1 MLWASFLETAILSSL
16 GGVIGCIRSF
26 LPYFERER
34 WLVGTGHYPNHRWS
48 VLARFPQTN
57 MAILS
62 GPHSHLIW
70 AFATFFC
77 GGYLKERVFRSQLH
91 NLEELKMWIREEIT
105 ALPAL
110 RCAKEQPKLQISPST
125 LHCKRRAPFS
135 WYHLQKVITKTALYA
150 DSNKTKNYSVCI
162 VLFS

>member
-1 MLWASFLETAILSSL
+1 MGKFFGNSHYVVSRRSDRLHSELLALFWAWTLIGRLWLLPQSPMECSRSVSTNEYGHIEWPTLSPDLSICDFFL
-16 GGVIGCIRSF
+16 
-26 LPYFERER
+26 
-34 WLVGTGHYPNHRWS
+34 W
-48 VLARFPQTN
+48 
-57 MAILS
+57 
-62 GPHSHLIW
+62 
-70 AFATFFC
+70 
-77 GGYLKERVFRSQLH
+77 GYLKEKVFRSQLH

-150 DSNKTKNYSVCI
+150 DSNKTKNYSVCV
-162 VLFS
+162 VLLSW